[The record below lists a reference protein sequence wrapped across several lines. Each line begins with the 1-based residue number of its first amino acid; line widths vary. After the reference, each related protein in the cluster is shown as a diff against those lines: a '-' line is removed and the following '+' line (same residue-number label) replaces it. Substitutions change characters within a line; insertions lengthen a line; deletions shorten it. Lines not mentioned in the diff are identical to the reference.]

1 MKALII
7 DGIAFAEKMS
17 QAGMDENQA
26 RALASELSSQ
36 LRDNVVDELVT
47 KEYLRT
53 ELSAALSRLEAKLVL
68 LFFGANAVMGAAIV
82 LANKFL

>member
-47 KEYLRT
+47 KEYFRT